1 MKARFTLLLLALLLI
16 TSLCLAQKNKKNVPL
31 PQFCKLS
38 FVVLRDSSGNP
49 IKNAS
54 VVVHELKKDGTQESD
69 GFQLKTDADGHA
81 HMDDLTYGR
90 YRVQAIVHGLQTFGD
105 DFDVNRPEQEI
116 VIRMKPPVG
125 QISIY

>member
-1 MKARFTLLLLALLLI
+1 MKARFTLLLIALLLI
-16 TSLCLAQKNKKNVPL
+16 TSLCLAQKNKKNVPP